1 MPDQPIAQQT
11 QDLDSGV
18 EVPIVGQ
25 AYKDYS
31 INLNSQVCRNWY
43 LESDSTGKFPV
54 ALFPT
59 PGLTV
64 FSAIVGRSV
73 RGLIETNG
81 TVGAVIDSAFYV
93 VNAAGVMKAATGILN
108 TSSGRV
114 QMIAN
119 SQGGLPT
126 QIFITDG
133 TMGYVYTIATNILAA
148 LNTPLDQQTF
158 LGSDTVALLNDIA
171 IVNTPGLN
179 LFQTSNAADF
189 STWDGN
195 GQGIAQVASV
205 NTWSEPIVAIG
216 MLKKELW
223 VFTNRGAEIWIPS
236 PNAFPFQVRS
246 DILIT
251 QGLAAKNSLVS
262 TNNTFFWLSRNDYGQ
277 GIVVQSEYYIPQTI
291 STPAISFAINSYSR
305 VDDAIGYTYT
315 KGGHLFYVLTFPTAN
330 KTWVFDANG
339 NTWFE
344 WNTTSYNPLIGNI
357 PMQGRHLS
365 NCFCYA
371 YGKYLVGDYQSG
383 AIYYLDD
390 TNNTDNGTVIMRER
404 TTKHIFQRD
413 KYISIY
419 NFRIHFEQGVGLP
432 TGQGVNPQVMLQVSY
447 DNGHSFGP
455 EMWQSAG
462 VQGFYNYRAVW
473 NRLGRARDWV
483 FKIKTSDPVKWV
495 IVGATATVEVG
506 DL

>member
-1 MPDQPIAQQT
+1 MPQNNEPIAQQT

-18 EVPIVGQ
+18 EIPIVGQ
-25 AYKDYS
+25 AYRDYS
-31 INLNSQVCRNWY
+31 INVNSQVCRNWY
-43 LESDSTGKFPV
+43 LESDATGKFPI
-54 ALFPT
+54 ALYPT

-64 FSAIVGRSV
+64 FGSVTGLSV

-81 TVGAVIDSAFYV
+81 FAAAVIDNSFYRISST
-93 VNAAGVMKAATGILN
+93 GVLTRATGSL
-108 TSSGRV
+108 SSSTGIV

-119 SQGGLPT
+119 SQGGVPT
-126 QIFITDG
+126 QILVVDG
-133 TMGYVYTIATNILAA
+133 TTGYIYTISTNTIAVI
-148 LNTPLDQQTF
+148 NQPSTF
-158 LGSDTVALLNDIA
+158 LGSDRVALLNDIA
-171 IVNTPGLN
+171 IVNIPGLN

-189 STWDGN
+189 SMWDSN
-195 GQGIAQVASV
+195 GEGFANVASC
-205 NTWSEPIVAIG
+205 NTWSEPIVKIV

-223 VFTNRGAEIWIPS
+223 VFTSRGAEVWIAS
-236 PNAFPFQVRS
+236 SNSFPFQVRD

-251 QGLAAKNSLVS
+251 QGLAAKDSIVS
-262 TNNTFFWLSRNDYGQ
+262 TNNTLFWLSQNEYGQ

-291 STPAISFAINSYSR
+291 STPAIVNAINSYSR
-305 VDDAIGYTYT
+305 IDDAIGYTYT

-339 NTWFE
+339 ATWFE
-344 WNTTSYNPLIGNI
+344 WSTMTYNTLAGGTTV
-357 PMQGRHLS
+357 QGRHLS

-383 AIYYLDD
+383 NIYYLDD
-390 TNNTDNGTVIMRER
+390 TNYTDNGAVIQRER

-419 NFRIHFEQGVGLP
+419 NFRIHFEQGVGL
-432 TGQGVNPQVMLQVSY
+432 TLGQGSNPQVMLQVSY
-447 DNGHSFGP
+447 DNGHTFGP

-462 VQGFYNYRAVW
+462 AKGFYNYRAVW
-473 NRLGRARDWV
+473 QRLGRARDWV
-483 FKIKTSDPVKWV
+483 FRIKVSDPIKWV
-495 IVGATATVEVG
+495 IAGATATVEVG